1 MSKKKMIFILVIFS
15 LSIFV
20 GDFIF
25 KGREEKVLF
34 GSKIDSVNEEKTESF
49 DTDNK
54 RENQESERLDVKKN
68 NNKLDKGKDSTNI
81 DDSIVIKKVQEYI
94 LASDYETGL
103 QILKGL
109 IVKSTDTKEEAEKT
123 YDILKNM
130 LSFGTSIIIENI
142 DDLESII
149 EDILGESIDADGNVV
164 TLDDKVQILIDKFKE
179 VASSREVNEVLNT
192 LKKVDLENLASD
204 VIEIIREVDIS
215 K

>member
-94 LASDYETGL
+94 LAGDYETGL

-204 VIEIIREVDIS
+204 VIEIIKEVDIS

>member
-1 MSKKKMIFILVIFS
+1 MSKKKIIFILVIFS

-54 RENQESERLDVKKN
+54 RQNQESERLDVKKN

-94 LASDYETGL
+94 LAGNYETGL

>member
-1 MSKKKMIFILVIFS
+1 MSKKKIIFILVIFS

-54 RENQESERLDVKKN
+54 RQNQESERLDVKKN

-94 LASDYETGL
+94 LAGDYETGL